1 MSDPIVAAERVW
13 FGIAPDG
20 TEVDVVI
27 RVSVPMLQHGGEW
40 RAPVSLGVLESNIH
54 NIAGV
59 DAWQAISLA
68 MRFAATRVAHFADDG
83 WRFYWERGGELA
95 SPVELADS
103 PLRSN

>member
-1 MSDPIVAAERVW
+1 MSDLAVAAERIW

-27 RVSVPMLQHGGEW
+27 RVSVPMLQREGEW
-40 RAPVSLGVLESNIH
+40 RAPVSLGVLESKTH

-68 MRFAATRVAHFADDG
+68 MRFAATRVADFAEDG

-95 SPVELADS
+95 SPIELADS
-103 PLRSN
+103 PLHSN